1 MTQTKSSRKP
11 RWPAVVA
18 LIAVA
23 GLYLALPES
32 LTVGPSWLLPVLVG
46 VLLIPTVVAR
56 RERQARSESNFRLP
70 AAVRFDGGD
79 GGVTRSAGGGASG
92 A

>member
-1 MTQTKSSRKP
+1 MTQTQIEPEP

-18 LIAVA
+18 VIAVA

-32 LTVGPSWLLPVLVG
+32 LTVGPSWLLPALVG

-56 RERQARSESNFRLP
+56 RS
-70 AAVRFDGGD
+70 GKH
-79 GGVTRSAGGGASG
+79 GANQIFG
-92 A
+92 YLLLAC